1 MKVSVQE
8 TCCKYPEGAGLVQL
22 KIRPPSLDSEIK
34 DNSKPSMA
42 LQEAYENASDLLEE
56 TYKGSGIILGVVRRD
71 I

>member
-1 MKVSVQE
+1 M
-8 TCCKYPEGAGLVQL
+8 VQL

-34 DNSKPSMA
+34 DNRKPSMA